1 MLGRGSWGV
10 SRWSSELGWAEGW
23 DPLVKTGQNPGL
35 WRRRVK
41 GIRDKWGKERGG
53 QAGEDLR
60 EDGLSGCQGR
70 DALEKEGAGTEV
82 SFLWV
87 LSSGT

>member
-1 MLGRGSWGV
+1 MGPTGEDRTKPCLILEKTYEGDKGSRGRFP
-10 SRWSSELGWAEGW
+10 SSPGEEG
-23 DPLVKTGQNPGL
+23 G
-35 WRRRVK
+35 R
-41 GIRDKWGKERGG
+41 

-70 DALEKEGAGTEV
+70 GALEKEGAGTEV